1 MRLFIGIR
9 PNEAIRSTLV
19 KAQEDLAHLGISGSF
34 LLPGNL
40 HMTLAFI
47 GEHPDADSVLNAMD
61 NAADS
66 PFEIVLSSIGT
77 FNNSILWAG
86 IEKNETLEHLVR
98 RLRYELAKADIP
110 VDISKF
116 VPHFTLVRK
125 ADLSNGVPSVN
136 LPPFSMAVDQLSLY
150 RSDRGK
156 SGMIYTE
163 IGTLEL

>member
-9 PNEAIRSTLV
+9 PTEPIRGSLI
-19 KAQEDLAHLGISGSF
+19 KAQRDLARLGVSGSF
-34 LLPGNL
+34 LPPENL

-47 GEHPDADSVLNAMD
+47 GEHPDAGSVLDAMEK
-61 NAADS
+61 ASAS
-66 PFEIVLSSIGT
+66 PFEIVLNGIGV
-77 FNNSILWAG
+77 FGNSILWGG
-86 IEKNETLEHLVR
+86 IEKNETLEQLVR

-116 VPHFTLVRK
+116 VPHFTLIRK
-125 ADLSNGVPSVN
+125 ADLSRGVPPVELSP
-136 LPPFSMAVDQLSLY
+136 LSMAVDTLSLY